1 MEVNAKALET
11 ILMFHYSMPEVD
23 TLMALL
29 EVEMPDGEPVR
40 EALIE
45 DYVRFV
51 RSHQLEDTDE
61 VYRARLKAIV
71 KRLPKSPL
79 GTKWLEYESD
89 YWQYFN
95 TLVGNAVCID
105 EFIELLCSIG

>member
-1 MEVNAKALET
+1 MEVNREALET

-29 EVEMPDGEPVR
+29 EVEMPNGEPVR

-61 VYRARLKAIV
+61 AYRARLKAIV
-71 KRLPKSPL
+71 KMLPKSPL
-79 GTKWLEYESD
+79 GMEHLEYESD

-95 TLVGNAVCID
+95 TLVGNAVCIN
-105 EFIELLCSIG
+105 EFMVLLHSIG